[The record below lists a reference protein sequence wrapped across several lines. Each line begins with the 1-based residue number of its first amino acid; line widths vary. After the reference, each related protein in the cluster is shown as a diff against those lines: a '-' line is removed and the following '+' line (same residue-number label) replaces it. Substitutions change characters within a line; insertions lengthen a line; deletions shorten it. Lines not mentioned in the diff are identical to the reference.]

1 MLRGIAIRPEESHSG
16 EFPADSNR
24 YENLEQAC

>member
-16 EFPADSNR
+16 EFPADDVEKTCR
-24 YENLEQAC
+24 LR